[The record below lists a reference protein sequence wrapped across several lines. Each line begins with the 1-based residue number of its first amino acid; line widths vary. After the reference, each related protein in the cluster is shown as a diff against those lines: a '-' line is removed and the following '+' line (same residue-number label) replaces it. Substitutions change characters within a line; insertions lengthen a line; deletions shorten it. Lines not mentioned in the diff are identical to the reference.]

1 MKEEYLKILRKL
13 KKKVKETDDCK
24 EKEQFLLAIDN
35 YIKTIKSDEISEEE
49 LIEYLK
55 TKINGGKL

>member
-1 MKEEYLKILRKL
+1 MKKEYLKILRKL
-13 KKKVKETDDCK
+13 KKTIKETQDSK

-55 TKINGGKL
+55 TKIKGE